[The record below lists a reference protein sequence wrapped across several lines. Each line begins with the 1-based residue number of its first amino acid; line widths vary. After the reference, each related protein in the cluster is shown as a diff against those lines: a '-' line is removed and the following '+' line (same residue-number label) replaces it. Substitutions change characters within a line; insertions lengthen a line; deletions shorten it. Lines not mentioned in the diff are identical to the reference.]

1 MKKTILITGANR
13 GIGLALTK
21 LCLSKGLYVEACCR
35 NPDTSKELN
44 NLSIHNPYLNVTKM
58 DVTSSKSIL
67 SASENFK
74 NKIDILVCNAGVN
87 NGKGDIFSD
96 EHNENAIMEVMMVNV
111 GGPFLTIQN
120 LYKNLNKKTT
130 SKIVIISSLMGTQTH
145 ISNNAPIY
153 RASKAA
159 ANNLM
164 RTISNHFLND
174 NIIVS
179 SYHPGWVR
187 TDMGG
192 ANADISTEESATGLI
207 NHFLNLQKSDS
218 GKFFNYVGK
227 PLSL

>member
-1 MKKTILITGANR
+1 MNKTILITGANR

-21 LCLSKGLYVEACCR
+21 FCLSKNFHVEACCR
-35 NPDTSKELN
+35 NPDTSGELN
-44 NLSIHNPYLNVTKM
+44 SLSINNTHLNINKM
-58 DVTSSKSIL
+58 DVTSTKSIL
-67 SASENFK
+67 SAAENFK
-74 NKIDILVCNAGVN
+74 NEIDIMVCNAGVN

-120 LYKNLNKKTT
+120 LYKNLNKKST

-145 ISNNAPIY
+145 LSKNAPIY

-164 RTISNHFLND
+164 RTMSNHFLDD

-192 ANADISTEESATGLI
+192 VNADLSTEESATGLV
-207 NHFLNLQKSDS
+207 NHFLNLKKTDS
-218 GKFFNYVGK
+218 GKFFNYDGK
-227 PLSL
+227 QLPL

>member
-1 MKKTILITGANR
+1 MNKTILITGANR

-21 LCLSKGLYVEACCR
+21 ICISKNFYVEACCR
-35 NPDTSKELN
+35 NPDTSDELN
-44 NLSIHNPYLNVTKM
+44 SLSNNNTHLNVNKM

-74 NKIDILVCNAGVN
+74 NEIDIMVCNAGVN

-120 LYKNLNKKTT
+120 LYKHLNKKST

-145 ISNNAPIY
+145 LSKNAPIY

-164 RTISNHFLND
+164 RTISNQFINE
-174 NIIVS
+174 NIVVT

-192 ANADISTEESATGLI
+192 NLADISPEESATGLLK
-207 NHFLNLQKSDS
+207 HFLNLKKEDT
-218 GKFFNYVGK
+218 GKFFNYDGSTL
-227 PLSL
+227 PL

>member
-1 MKKTILITGANR
+1 M
-13 GIGLALTK
+13 
-21 LCLSKGLYVEACCR
+21 
-35 NPDTSKELN
+35 
-44 NLSIHNPYLNVTKM
+44 
-58 DVTSSKSIL
+58 
-67 SASENFK
+67 
-74 NKIDILVCNAGVN
+74 VCNAGVH

-96 EHNENAIMEVMMVNV
+96 EHDENAIMEVMMVNV

-120 LYKNLNKKTT
+120 LYKNLNKKST
-130 SKIVIISSLMGTQTH
+130 SKIIIISSLMGTQTH
-145 ISNNAPIY
+145 ASNNAPIY

-192 ANADISTEESATGLI
+192 ANADISTEESATGLLK
-207 NHFLNLQKSDS
+207 HFLNLKKSDT
-218 GKFFNYVGK
+218 GKFFNYEGK
-227 PLSL
+227 LLSL

>member
-1 MKKTILITGANR
+1 MKKNILITGANR
-13 GIGLALTK
+13 GIGFALTK
-21 LCLSKGLYVEACCR
+21 LCLSKDLYVEACCR
-35 NPDTSKELN
+35 NPDNSNQLN
-44 NLSIHNPYLNVTKM
+44 RLLNINSNLNITKM

-67 SASENFK
+67 SASKNFK
-74 NKIDILVCNAGVN
+74 NEIDILVCNAGVN

-96 EHNENAIMEVMMVNV
+96 EHDENAIMEVMMVNV

-120 LYKNLNKKTT
+120 LYKNINKKST
-130 SKIVIISSLMGTQTH
+130 SKIIIISSLMGTQTH
-145 ISNNAPIY
+145 ASNNAPIY
-153 RASKAA
+153 RASKDA

-192 ANADISTEESATGLI
+192 ANADISTEESATGLL
-207 NHFLNLQKSDS
+207 NHFLNLKKSDS
-218 GKFFNYVGK
+218 GKFFNYDGK
-227 PLSL
+227 SLSL

>member
-13 GIGLALTK
+13 GIGFALTK
-21 LCLSKGLYVEACCR
+21 LCLSKDLYVEACCR
-35 NPDTSKELN
+35 NPDNSHELN
-44 NLSIHNPYLNVTKM
+44 NLSYNNPHLNITKM

-67 SASENFK
+67 KASENFK
-74 NKIDILVCNAGVN
+74 NEIDILVCNAGVN

-120 LYKNLNKKTT
+120 LYKNLNKKTI

-145 ISNNAPIY
+145 LSNNAPIY

-164 RTISNHFLND
+164 KTISNHFLND
-174 NIIVS
+174 NVIVS

-218 GKFFNYVGK
+218 GKFFNYDGK
-227 PLSL
+227 PLPL

>member
-1 MKKTILITGANR
+1 MKETFLITGANR
-13 GIGLALTK
+13 GIGLELTK
-21 LCLSKGLYVEACCR
+21 LCLSKNFNVEACCR
-35 NPDTSKELN
+35 YPETSDELN
-44 NLSIHNPYLNVTKM
+44 SLTNHNPHLNITKM
-58 DVTSSKSIL
+58 DVTNSKSIL
-67 SASENFK
+67 SAAENFQ
-74 NKIDILVCNAGVN
+74 NEIDILVCNAGVN
-87 NGKGDIFSD
+87 NGKGDIFSK

-120 LYKNLNKKTT
+120 LYKNLNKNSM

-145 ISNNAPIY
+145 LSNNAPIY

-192 ANADISTEESATGLI
+192 ANADISAEESATGLI
-207 NHFLNLQKSDS
+207 NHFLKLQKSDT
-218 GKFFNYVGK
+218 GKFFNYDGK
-227 PLSL
+227 PLPL

>member
-1 MKKTILITGANR
+1 MKETFLITGANR
-13 GIGLALTK
+13 GIGLELTK
-21 LCLSKGLYVEACCR
+21 LCLSKNFNVEACCR
-35 NPDTSKELN
+35 NPETSDELN
-44 NLSIHNPYLNVTKM
+44 NLSNHNSLLNITKM
-58 DVTSSKSIL
+58 DVTNSKSIL
-67 SASENFK
+67 SAAENFK
-74 NKIDILVCNAGVN
+74 NEIDILVCNAGVN
-87 NGKGDIFSD
+87 NGKGDVFSK
-96 EHNENAIMEVMMVNV
+96 EHNENAIKEVMMVNV

-120 LYKNLNKKTT
+120 LYKNLNKNSM

-145 ISNNAPIY
+145 LSNNAPIY

-192 ANADISTEESATGLI
+192 ANADISAKESATGLI
-207 NHFLNLQKSDS
+207 NHFLKLQKSDT
-218 GKFFNYVGK
+218 GKFFNYDGK
-227 PLSL
+227 PLPF

>member
-1 MKKTILITGANR
+1 MNKTILITGANR

-21 LCLSKGLYVEACCR
+21 KCLSKNFYVEACCR
-35 NPDTSKELN
+35 NPDNSDELN
-44 NLSIHNPYLNVTKM
+44 GLTNNYPYLNITKM
-58 DVTSSKSIL
+58 DVTNSKSIL
-67 SASENFK
+67 SAAENFQ
-74 NKIDILVCNAGVN
+74 NEIDIVVCNAGVN

-96 EHNENAIMEVMMVNV
+96 EHNEKAIMEVMMVNV

-120 LYKNLNKKTT
+120 LYKNLNKNSM

-145 ISNNAPIY
+145 LTNNAPIY

-192 ANADISTEESATGLI
+192 VNADISTEESATGLV
-207 NHFLNLQKSDS
+207 NHFLNLQQSDS
-218 GKFFNYVGK
+218 GKFFNYDVK
-227 PLSL
+227 PLPL

>member
-1 MKKTILITGANR
+1 MKETFLITGANR
-13 GIGLALTK
+13 GIGLELTK
-21 LCLSKGLYVEACCR
+21 LCLSKNFNVEACCR
-35 NPDTSKELN
+35 NPEASDELK
-44 NLSIHNPYLNVTKM
+44 NLSNHNPHLNVTKM
-58 DVTSSKSIL
+58 DVTNSKSIL
-67 SASENFK
+67 SAAENFQ

-87 NGKGDIFSD
+87 NGKGDIFSK

-120 LYKNLNKKTT
+120 LYKNLNKNSM

-145 ISNNAPIY
+145 LSNNAPIY

-192 ANADISTEESATGLI
+192 ANADISAEESATGLI
-207 NHFLNLQKSDS
+207 NHFLKLQKSDT
-218 GKFFNYVGK
+218 GKFFNYDGK
-227 PLSL
+227 PLPL

>member
-13 GIGLALTK
+13 GIGFALTK
-21 LCLSKGLYVEACCR
+21 LCLSKDLYVEACCR
-35 NPDTSKELN
+35 NPDNSNQLN
-44 NLSIHNPYLNVTKM
+44 RLLNINSNLNITKM

-74 NKIDILVCNAGVN
+74 NEIDILVCNAGVN
-87 NGKGDIFSD
+87 NGKGDLFSN

-120 LYKNLNKKTT
+120 LYKNLNKKST
-130 SKIVIISSLMGTQTH
+130 SKIIIISSLMGTQTH
-145 ISNNAPIY
+145 TSNNAPIY

-192 ANADISTEESATGLI
+192 ANADISTEESAMGLL
-207 NHFLNLQKSDS
+207 NHFLNLKKSDS
-218 GKFFNYVGK
+218 GKFFNYDGK
-227 PLSL
+227 PLPF

>member
-1 MKKTILITGANR
+1 MKETFLITGANR
-13 GIGLALTK
+13 GIGLELTK
-21 LCLSKGLYVEACCR
+21 LCLSKNFNVEACCR
-35 NPDTSKELN
+35 NPETSDELN
-44 NLSIHNPYLNVTKM
+44 NLSNHNPHLNITKM
-58 DVTSSKSIL
+58 DVTNSKSIL
-67 SASENFK
+67 SAAENFQ
-74 NKIDILVCNAGVN
+74 NEIDILVCNAGVN
-87 NGKGDIFSD
+87 NGKGDIFSE
-96 EHNENAIMEVMMVNV
+96 EHNENAIKEVMMVNV

-120 LYKNLNKKTT
+120 LYKNLNKNSM

-145 ISNNAPIY
+145 LSNNAPIY

-192 ANADISTEESATGLI
+192 ANADISAEESATGLI
-207 NHFLNLQKSDS
+207 NHFLKLQKSDT
-218 GKFFNYVGK
+218 GKFFNYDGK
-227 PLSL
+227 PLPL

>member
-1 MKKTILITGANR
+1 MKETFLITGANR
-13 GIGLALTK
+13 GIGLELTK
-21 LCLSKGLYVEACCR
+21 LCLSKNFNVEACCR
-35 NPDTSKELN
+35 NPETSDELN
-44 NLSIHNPYLNVTKM
+44 DLSKHNPHLNITKM
-58 DVTSSKSIL
+58 DVTNSKSIL
-67 SASENFK
+67 SAAENFQ
-74 NKIDILVCNAGVN
+74 NEIDILVCNAGVN
-87 NGKGDIFSD
+87 NGKGDIFSE
-96 EHNENAIMEVMMVNV
+96 EHNEIAIKEVMMVNV

-120 LYKNLNKKTT
+120 LYKNLNKNSM

-145 ISNNAPIY
+145 LSNNAPIY

-192 ANADISTEESATGLI
+192 ANADISAEESATGLI
-207 NHFLNLQKSDS
+207 NHFLKLQKSDT
-218 GKFFNYVGK
+218 GKFFNYDGK
-227 PLSL
+227 PLPL